1 MWTNRVKLI
10 SDLKIF
16 KIIFKKWVNKFL
28 KIWYYIGAI
37 KKGGQKM
44 FKKYEKFKQ
53 SLKSKKLSPKEYQKL
68 VKEWMDQNEGRKKK
82 KREK

>member
-16 KIIFKKWVNKFL
+16 KIIFKKWVDKFL
-28 KIWYYIGAI
+28 KIWYYIGTI
-37 KKGGQKM
+37 KKGEQKM

>member
-1 MWTNRVKLI
+1 
-10 SDLKIF
+10 
-16 KIIFKKWVNKFL
+16 
-28 KIWYYIGAI
+28 
-37 KKGGQKM
+37 M

-82 KREK
+82 KSKK